1 MWLPYRLT
9 QLLPTKTRLRKAW
22 YSSFVFRSQCELKRR
37 WVVTA
42 KQDAQFPFRD
52 QPLSV
57 TVSRIIGNDL
67 FPRHQRGQA
76 VANLRTLLQAESNP
90 YGWEK
95 LFVLNRFVDPRLE
108 REAISLIAEAGH
120 ACEVLSFQSE
130 AYQALRYRPELFGG
144 LDYFASPQ
152 FLAKDPFTQDR
163 ERIWACGEKIRYLM
177 NINGARNHA
186 LAVGRARS
194 DWTLVLDG
202 SCFLADRTFAA
213 LQRDLEG
220 KPSLPYLIIPMRRQ
234 VRDDQLVEA
243 DVSPT
248 YKEEPQL
255 AFRSD
260 ALESFDE
267 AYPYGVRDKTSLL
280 SRLGVPGPW
289 CAWTPL
295 EWYQDMSGRSP
306 DRYLYKYASA
316 SVLRLTS
323 GIANGSLEMP
333 AAQMKRY
340 RSRITAIF
348 ATLRAIDQQCG
359 VSDAGDLVSIAGPI
373 DDL

>member
-9 QLLPTKTRLRKAW
+9 QLIPTKPRLRKAW
-22 YSSFVFRSQCELKRR
+22 YGSFVFRSQRELKRR
-37 WVVTA
+37 WIVA
-42 KQDAQFPFRD
+42 ARPESQLPFRG
-52 QPLSV
+52 QTLSV

-67 FPRHQRGQA
+67 FPRHRCGQA
-76 VANLRTLLQAESNP
+76 VENLRTMLQAESNP

-108 REAISLIAEAGH
+108 KEAISLIVEAGH
-120 ACEVLSFQSE
+120 AYEILSFQPE
-130 AYQALRYRPELFGG
+130 AYQALRYRPEAFGG
-144 LDYFASPQ
+144 LDYFGSSQ
-152 FLAKDPFTQDR
+152 FLSKDPFTQDR

-186 LAVGRARS
+186 LAVGRSRS

-202 SCFLADRTFAA
+202 SCFLADRTFDA
-213 LQRDLEG
+213 LQLDLQE

-234 VRDDQLVEA
+234 VGTDNPVEA
-243 DVSPT
+243 DVTPT

-289 CAWTPL
+289 CAWAPL
-295 EWYQDMSGRSP
+295 EWYQDTSGRSA
-306 DRYLYKYASA
+306 DRHLYKYASA

-348 ATLRAIDQQCG
+348 ATLRAMDQHCG
-359 VSDAGDLVSIAGPI
+359 ASDAGDLASISGPI

>member
-1 MWLPYRLT
+1 
-9 QLLPTKTRLRKAW
+9 
-22 YSSFVFRSQCELKRR
+22 
-37 WVVTA
+37 VTA

-67 FPRHQRGQA
+67 FPRHRRGQA
-76 VANLRTLLQAESNP
+76 VANLRTMLQAESNP
-90 YGWEK
+90 YGWGK

-213 LQRDLEG
+213 LQRDREG
-220 KPSLPYLIIPMRRQ
+220 NLLKLMYPL
-234 VRDDQLVEA
+234 
-243 DVSPT
+243 
-248 YKEEPQL
+248 L
-255 AFRSD
+255 AKKSH
-260 ALESFDE
+260 
-267 AYPYGVRDKTSLL
+267 SLL
-280 SRLGVPGPW
+280 FALTHWNLSMKPILTVCAIKQVFFPGLGFLVRGAPGRRL
-289 CAWTPL
+289 
-295 EWYQDMSGRSP
+295 
-306 DRYLYKYASA
+306 
-316 SVLRLTS
+316 S
-323 GIANGSLEMP
+323 GIKTCQDGRPTGICTSMHPPLC
-333 AAQMKRY
+333 
-340 RSRITAIF
+340 
-348 ATLRAIDQQCG
+348 LG
-359 VSDAGDLVSIAGPI
+359 
-373 DDL
+373 